1 MITVPNCCGKPLA
14 FQSSPTKM
22 DLLKAEKQRIQH
34 ELKRKVQD
42 ERERLYVLRP
52 PPSHSTRSDVWHTTH
67 FVHHRSDFEDE
78 CNRVTFRT
86 QDRVNEFV
94 ACVRCK
100 TVWAHSS
107 TTGTKTL
114 KQHKCPGLVAAVA
127 APTLAASPVHEQATH
142 ARQSLDA
149 KERVTDALADFC
161 AQDLQSFT
169 TVAGQGFTHMI
180 QTVLDVAARYNKRLL
195 VEDLLAEPID
205 VGENVTMR
213 ASSGRALL
221 QRMLQAHLSTGV
233 YTACSL
239 DLWNDD
245 VKQIAYLSTAVHY
258 VTDRFK
264 LIDRTLQV
272 TTLRDEVSCM
282 MITEELY
289 DGLAAFDL
297 DQFNKEQFIAISDSK
312 FSSTEADGTIRP
324 MLYEWH
330 PSVVHEV
337 ANFLTRVFIKCSNN
351 NSVPDQQQ
359 QQKGRRHPPYYR
371 YYDKAPELFNMID
384 DCKDL
389 VAYFEHANLQQ
400 RLSKPLKQAN
410 THTWSSLL
418 QCLSSVDEMR
428 SEVLGVLEEKGRKVK
443 IARIEKNSLREL
455 ITFLSEFKVMTR
467 SLEKRDVPTI
477 HEVVYWRHRLLAH
490 LSINDGEAAV
500 GERGDESVTA
510 DSEAIASLK
519 HFLKPIIDEA
529 VLVIEPIHIVAA
541 LLDPAQ
547 KHRITKF
554 GINKEQIEDGCSQ
567 LKKLMKAIGP
577 ASRSEIRDADD
588 CFMRPST
595 KRQRVEPRRMATS
608 QYSDDEE
615 DEDADDDESDDTTND
630 DTRGEGDANTPIVS
644 LTAQVEAEFEKYM
657 SYVVSK
663 SERQAM
669 GELSKDLNGRTD
681 PRTKRPIDHGFPL
694 LTWWK
699 HVGSSSFPT
708 LARVARSILCI
719 PASSA
724 QSRGRSSSDSDDS
737 DDDEMMAAKCTRL
750 APSTVNDLMFLR
762 SNRDLQG

>member
-1 MITVPNCCGKPLA
+1 
-14 FQSSPTKM
+14 M

-100 TVWAHSS
+100 TVWAHSP

-114 KQHKCPGLVAAVA
+114 KQHKCPGLVAAVVT
-127 APTLAASPVHEQATH
+127 PTSAASSVHEQ
-142 ARQSLDA
+142 DA

-169 TVAGQGFTHMI
+169 TVAGQGFTRMI

-195 VEDLLAEPID
+195 VEDLLAEPVD
-205 VGENVTMR
+205 VGENVAMR

-245 VKQIAYLSTAVHY
+245 VKQIAYLSTTVHY
-258 VTDRFK
+258 ITDRFE
-264 LIDRTLQV
+264 LADRTLQV
-272 TTLRDEVSCM
+272 KTLRDEVSRA

-289 DGLAAFDL
+289 DGLAAFGL
-297 DQFNKEQFIAISDSK
+297 DQFNKEQFVVISDSK

-330 PSVVHEV
+330 PSVVNEV
-337 ANFLTRVFIKCSNN
+337 ANFLTRVIIKCSNN

-359 QQKGRRHPPYYR
+359 QQKGRRRPPYYR

-389 VAYFEHANLQQ
+389 VAYFEHTNLQQ
-400 RLSKPLKQAN
+400 QLSKPLKQAN

-443 IARIEKNSLREL
+443 IARIEKDSLREL
-455 ITFLSEFKVMTR
+455 IAFLSEFKVMTR

-490 LSINDGEAAV
+490 LSINGEEAAA
-500 GERGDESVTA
+500 GERGDDSVTA

-519 HFLKPIIDEA
+519 RFLKPIIDEA
-529 VLVIEPIHIVAA
+529 VLVSEPIHIVAA

-547 KHRITKF
+547 KHRVTKF
-554 GINKEQIEDGCSQ
+554 GISKEQIEDGCSQ

-577 ASRSEIRDADD
+577 ALRSEIRDVDD
-588 CFMRPST
+588 CFMRPPA
-595 KRQRVEPRRMATS
+595 KRQRVEPRRVATS

-615 DEDADDDESDDTTND
+615 DVDDDDDDDSDDTAND
-630 DTRGEGDANTPIVS
+630 DIRGEGDANTPTMS
-644 LTAQVEAEFEKYM
+644 LTTQVEAEFEKYM

-663 SERQAM
+663 SERQTM
-669 GELSKDLNGRTD
+669 SELSKKDLNDRTD

-699 HVGSSSFPT
+699 HVGSSSFPI

-724 QSRGRSSSDSDDS
+724 QSRGRFSLDSDDS
-737 DDDEMMAAKCTRL
+737 DDDETMTAKCTRL

-762 SNRDLQG
+762 SNHDLQG